1 MVGSGDHPL
10 LFSYSLRL
18 CCTMGAQVHC
28 DVMIIGGGPAGLSTA
43 LHLLCYSPQW
53 SKRLLVLEKG
63 LYPRFKLCGGAVT
76 RLGFRILQGLGFPY
90 PLPLPQ
96 FNVKE
101 VRLRYRRQVV
111 TLHGEPQLVIFN
123 RTELDAYL
131 AQQAKARGVQIQEG
145 KEVKAITFLPD
156 GVSLSTAE
164 TEYFAQVVVGADGA
178 GGITHRWVRR
188 RTAKARL
195 ARTLE
200 VVLPASLSAELFQS
214 AATLFDFSLLKEGLQ
229 GYVWDFPFF
238 QNGEAAF
245 NRGLYDARLDR
256 NKPRPPLPIFLQA
269 AFSAASPAMQSAWRS
284 HPIHWFSPRNRF
296 AYPRLLLV
304 GEVAG
309 VDPLFGEGIAPSLA
323 YGQLAAQAIRDAF
336 ERQDFSFST
345 YRWRLKNSYLG
356 RYLMS
361 RWFTAEVCYRLAGQG
376 WFPPLVW
383 ALGGLLARLF
393 PPPPPLLAPQS

>member
-1 MVGSGDHPL
+1 
-10 LFSYSLRL
+10 
-18 CCTMGAQVHC
+18 
-28 DVMIIGGGPAGLSTA
+28 
-43 LHLLCYSPQW
+43 
-53 SKRLLVLEKG
+53 
-63 LYPRFKLCGGAVT
+63 
-76 RLGFRILQGLGFPY
+76 
-90 PLPLPQ
+90 
-96 FNVKE
+96 
-101 VRLRYRRQVV
+101 
-111 TLHGEPQLVIFN
+111 
-123 RTELDAYL
+123 
-131 AQQAKARGVQIQEG
+131 
-145 KEVKAITFLPD
+145 
-156 GVSLSTAE
+156 
-164 TEYFAQVVVGADGA
+164 
-178 GGITHRWVRR
+178 
-188 RTAKARL
+188 
-195 ARTLE
+195 
-200 VVLPASLSAELFQS
+200 
-214 AATLFDFSLLKEGLQ
+214 
-229 GYVWDFPFF
+229 
-238 QNGEAAF
+238 
-245 NRGLYDARLDR
+245 
-256 NKPRPPLPIFLQA
+256 
-269 AFSAASPAMQSAWRS
+269 MQSAWRS

>member
-1 MVGSGDHPL
+1 MS
-10 LFSYSLRL
+10 
-18 CCTMGAQVHC
+18 AQVHS
-28 DVMIIGGGPAGLSTA
+28 DVIIIGGGPAGLSTA
-43 LHLLCYSPQW
+43 LHLIRYSAQW
-53 SKRLLVLEKG
+53 SQRLLVLEKG
-63 LYPRFKLCGGAVT
+63 IYPRFKLCGGAVT
-76 RLGFRILQGLGFPY
+76 RLGFRVLQGLGFAY

-96 FNVKE
+96 FVVKE
-101 VRLRYRRQVV
+101 VRLKYRRQGV
-111 TLHGEPQLVIFN
+111 TLSGEPQLVVFN
-123 RTELDAYL
+123 RAELDAYL
-131 AQQAKARGVQIQEG
+131 AAQAKARGVQIHEG
-145 KEVKAITFLPD
+145 EEVKAITFLPE
-156 GVSLSTAE
+156 GVSLNTPE
-164 TEYFAQVVVGADGA
+164 KTYFAHVVVGADGA

-188 RTAKARL
+188 RTTKARL

-200 VVLPASLSAELFQS
+200 VVQPASRSAELFQS

-229 GYVWDFPFF
+229 GYVWDFPFL
-238 QNGEAAF
+238 QNGEASF

-256 NKPRPPLPIFLQA
+256 ARPRAPLPMLFQA
-269 AFSAASPAMQSAWRS
+269 AFPSASTAMQFTWRS

-323 YGQLAAQAIRDAF
+323 YGQLAAQAIIDAF

-345 YRWRLKNSYLG
+345 YRSRLKNSYLG
-356 RYLMS
+356 RYLMT

-393 PPPPPLLAPQS
+393 PPPPPLPTPHD